1 MTNICDLLKDEEK
14 LYLETRKLTRGETVF
29 HEDDLCNEIG
39 VVQEG
44 QLIII
49 SYQPDGSEI
58 VYNTIN
64 EGMMFGN
71 NLLFSS
77 KPYYKGDIT
86 AEKETIL
93 CLIRKDK
100 LLKILQNNEK
110 FLLAFLKV
118 QSDMS
123 KILNQRIRLLSIS
136 SARERFLAYLHENHG
151 TIRYD
156 SISRLSK
163 DLYLSREALSRLI
176 SILSSEKIIIKEN
189 KTIRLL

>member
-1 MTNICDLLKDEEK
+1 MANICDLLTDEEK
-14 LYLETRKLTRGETVF
+14 LYLETRKLIKGETVF
-29 HEDDLCNEIG
+29 HEDDICKEIG
-39 VVQEG
+39 IVQEG
-44 QLIII
+44 KLIII
-49 SYQPDGSEI
+49 SYQSDGSEI
-58 VYNTIN
+58 IYNTIN

-100 LLKILQNNEK
+100 LIKILQNNEE

-123 KILNQRIRLLSIS
+123 KVLNQRIRLLSIS

-151 TIRYD
+151 TIHYD